1 MAGVFLIL
9 KHNACS
15 RQNER
20 LRVANRSE
28 MVQVSKARGNS
39 YHETVRLSTKP
50 RDHEWREMCDRAY
63 EEELGAGGRARP
75 KRREML
81 RHEKTVLHGAAI
93 LQNGDVGTM
102 RHNTV
107 AQASWTVGG
116 VEPEPA
122 WPRPRPKT
130 TRPKQRRAPGQ
141 NRVAPGPPAR
151 ARRKPAAATA
161 AAATA
166 PFEKA
171 KLQNATMLRLA
182 QPRGA
187 RSAPQLVV
195 NKPRGELARDAWDG
209 TTSRAGITHASTPV
223 QAQGD
228 VTAVLPA
235 PAQMSPEWE
244 ASCAWA
250 PSATQHMGI

>member
-141 NRVAPGPPAR
+141 NRIAPGPPAR
-151 ARRKPAAATA
+151 TRRKPAAATA
-161 AAATA
+161 AATVA

-171 KLQNATMLRLA
+171 KMQNATMLRLA
-182 QPRGA
+182 QPRGTLRAAAGDEQA
-187 RSAPQLVV
+187 RGDLAAIHRARPHT
-195 NKPRGELARDAWDG
+195 RG
-209 TTSRAGITHASTPV
+209 HACPH
-223 QAQGD
+223 QERR
-228 VTAVLPA
+228 TAVLPA

-250 PSATQHMGI
+250 PSANQQMGI

>member
-102 RHNTV
+102 RHTTV

-116 VEPEPA
+116 VEPGPRGRARGQDDGPRRGARAGTASRPA
-122 WPRPRPKT
+122 RR
-130 TRPKQRRAPGQ
+130 RRAPHRGGH
-141 NRVAPGPPAR
+141 RRRPPRRSRRRGPERDHA
-151 ARRKPAAATA
+151 
-161 AAATA
+161 
-166 PFEKA
+166 
-171 KLQNATMLRLA
+171 LA
-182 QPRGA
+182 QPRGT
-187 RSAPQLVV
+187 RSAPQLVM
-195 NKPRGELARDAWDG
+195 NKPRGDLARDP
-209 TTSRAGITHASTPV
+209 SRAGLTHAATPV
-223 QAQGD
+223 PIKSD

>member
-50 RDHEWREMCDRAY
+50 RDTEWREMCDRAY
-63 EEELGAGGRARP
+63 EEELGATTGRARP

-81 RHEKTVLHGAAI
+81 RHEKTVLHGAGI

-141 NRVAPGPPAR
+141 NRIAPGPPAR
-151 ARRKPAAATA
+151 TRRKPAAATA
-161 AAATA
+161 AATVA

-171 KLQNATMLRLA
+171 KMQNATMLRLA
-182 QPRGA
+182 QPRGT
-187 RSAPQLVV
+187 RSAPQLVM
-195 NKPRGELARDAWDG
+195 NKPRGDLARDP
-209 TTSRAGITHASTPV
+209 SRAGLTHAATPV
-223 QAQGD
+223 PIKSD

-250 PSATQHMGI
+250 PSANQQMGI